1 MLKNLFFTIH
11 HYDKDFFKNMNTVYD
26 SRCQDYI
33 TYPLEVMI
41 TTRILAN
48 CCHIQSMS
56 EMNDDFNLEGV
67 IENVS
72 DILT

>member
-1 MLKNLFFTIH
+1 MKQAETRKERRNKKMENMLKNLFFTIH

-48 CCHIQSMS
+48 CCHIQ
-56 EMNDDFNLEGV
+56 
-67 IENVS
+67 
-72 DILT
+72 TCPK